1 MKKILIVTFCIL
13 LVCTVPMTVFA
24 AGADE
29 GGMTDLVSKKFEEWV
44 LPHIEEISVIVTLA
58 ISSLYQ
64 IRKNRLLT
72 RSMGTMNH
80 NTVTVAEQSAGMMTK
95 AREGLENA
103 ALAVKSYE
111 ARIEELLEQYRTN
124 AADKERLE
132 AELCE
137 MKSFCKRSAQA
148 NIEFANE
155 LAELLSLA
163 NIPDYKRHLLEI
175 FWKGCGKTLFSKK
188 GFPAIF
194 LKVSK
199 KGGTNFE
206 TNTLCRHSFGFPN
219 GNEFDG

>member
-29 GGMTDLVSKKFEEWV
+29 GGMTDLVSKKFEDWV

-163 NIPDYKRHLLEI
+163 NIPDYKKEEIGARHLAAVR
-175 FWKGCGKTLFSKK
+175 
-188 GFPAIF
+188 AIGE
-194 LKVSK
+194 V
-199 KGGTNFE
+199 TD
-206 TNTLCRHSFGFPN
+206 H
-219 GNEFDG
+219 DGENP

>member
-1 MKKILIVTFCIL
+1 MMKKILIVTFCIL
-13 LVCTVPMTVFA
+13 LVCAVPMTVFA
-24 AGADE
+24 AGVGE
-29 GGMTDLVSKKFEEWV
+29 GGMSDLVSKKFEEWV
-44 LPHIEEISVIVTLA
+44 LPHIEEISVMVTLA
-58 ISSLYQ
+58 ISSFYQ

-72 RSMGTMNH
+72 KSMGTMNH

-137 MKSFCKRSAQA
+137 MRSYCKRSAQA

-163 NIPDYKRHLLEI
+163 NIPDYKKEEIGARHLAAVR
-175 FWKGCGKTLFSKK
+175 
-188 GFPAIF
+188 AIGE
-194 LKVSK
+194 VTDHD
-199 KGGTNFE
+199 GE
-206 TNTLCRHSFGFPN
+206 NT
-219 GNEFDG
+219 